1 MRCEQESDVSR
12 QSERGQMSDD
22 ANGAEQAGP
31 RSALRVMDILL
42 AVAAEPEGLSL
53 AKLSNRLKLP
63 KTSVF
68 SLLRALEGGG
78 YLRSHDGRFTLGDQA
93 LKLGASLG
101 QARSFP
107 KCARPVLE
115 WLARETEETIL
126 LGVLSE
132 EGHEISYVD
141 VIESEKPLRFAV
153 RVGNRRPLYCTAA
166 GKVILAFSPKSF
178 QTKYLAQTKFVKF
191 TNDTSTK
198 DELVAMFPE
207 IRRRAVV
214 FDANGIIDG
223 ATGIASP
230 CFDDAGLV
238 SCSITIAGPTSRLQT
253 TREKIEQLAFK
264 GAAQIS
270 EILGYRGPYPPAEER
285 DEAGKRRK
293 K

>member
-1 MRCEQESDVSR
+1 
-12 QSERGQMSDD
+12 
-22 ANGAEQAGP
+22 
-31 RSALRVMDILL
+31 MDILL
-42 AVAAEPEGLSL
+42 AVATEPEGLSL
-53 AKLSNRLKLP
+53 AKISDRLKLP

-78 YLRSHDGRFTLGDQA
+78 YLRNHDGRYTLGDQA

-107 KCARPVLE
+107 KCARPLLE

-166 GKVILAFSPKSF
+166 GKAMLAFSPKAF

-191 TNDTSTK
+191 TYDTSTK
-198 DELVAMFPE
+198 GELVDMFPE
-207 IRRRAVV
+207 IRRRGVV
-214 FDANGIIDG
+214 LDANGIIDG
-223 ATGIASP
+223 AAGIASP
-230 CFDDAGLV
+230 CFDEAGLV
-238 SCSITIAGPTSRLQT
+238 TCSITIAGPTSRMLE
-253 TREKIEQLAFK
+253 TRERIEQLTLK
-264 GAAQIS
+264 GAEQLS
-270 EILGYRGPYPPAEER
+270 EILGYRGVYPPPDPQEER
-285 DEAGKRRK
+285 EKAGKRRK
-293 K
+293 T

>member
-1 MRCEQESDVSR
+1 MPDEAS
-12 QSERGQMSDD
+12 
-22 ANGAEQAGP
+22 GAEHAGP

-53 AKLSNRLKLP
+53 AKISDRLKLP

-78 YLRSHDGRFTLGDQA
+78 YLRNHDGRYSLGDQA

-115 WLARETEETIL
+115 WLARETGETIL

-166 GKVILAFSPKSF
+166 GKAMLAFSPKTF
-178 QTKYLAQTKFVKF
+178 RTRYLAQTKFVKF
-191 TNDTSTK
+191 TYDTSTK
-198 DELVAMFPE
+198 DELAAMFPE
-207 IRRRAVV
+207 IRRRGVV
-214 FDANGIIDG
+214 VDANGIIDG

-230 CFDDAGLV
+230 CFDDASLV
-238 SCSITIAGPTSRLQT
+238 ACSITIAGPTARLLE
-253 TREKIEQLAFK
+253 TRERIEQLTLK
-264 GAAQIS
+264 GAEQIS
-270 EILGYRGPYPPAEER
+270 EVLGYRGPFPPVERPTER
-285 DEAGKRRK
+285 DEAGKPRRK
-293 K
+293 

>member
-1 MRCEQESDVSR
+1 MP
-12 QSERGQMSDD
+12 DD

-53 AKLSNRLKLP
+53 ARLSDRLKLP

-78 YLRSHDGRFTLGDQA
+78 YLRNHDGRYALGDQA

-166 GKVILAFSPKSF
+166 GKAMLAFSPKSF

-191 TNDTSTK
+191 TYDTSTK

-207 IRRRAVV
+207 IRRRGVV

-230 CFDDAGLV
+230 CFDEAGLV
-238 SCSITIAGPTSRLQT
+238 TCSITIAGPTSRLLE
-253 TREKIEQLAFK
+253 TRERIEQLTLK
-264 GAAQIS
+264 GAEQLS
-270 EILGYRGPYPPAEER
+270 EILGYRGVYPPADPQEGREK
-285 DEAGKRRK
+285 AGKRK

>member
-1 MRCEQESDVSR
+1 
-12 QSERGQMSDD
+12 MSDD
-22 ANGAEQAGP
+22 ANPHEPAFGP
-31 RSALRVMDILL
+31 RSALRVMDILSAL
-42 AVAAEPEGLSL
+42 ATEPEGLTL
-53 AKLSNRLKLP
+53 AKLSDRLKLP

-78 YLRSHDGRFTLGDQA
+78 YARSDNGHYTVGDQA

-115 WLARETEETIL
+115 RLARETEETIL

-153 RVGNRRPLYCTAA
+153 RIGNRRPLYCTAA
-166 GKVILAFSPKSF
+166 GKAMLAFLPKNV
-178 QTKYLAQTKFVKF
+178 QTTYLAQTKFVKF
-191 TNDTSTK
+191 TGDTSSK
-198 DELVAMFPE
+198 EELVALFPE
-207 IRRRAVV
+207 IRRRGVV
-214 FDANGIIDG
+214 VDANGIIDG

-238 SCSITIAGPTSRLQT
+238 SCSVTIAGPTARILL
-253 TREKIEQLAFK
+253 TREQIERQTLK
-264 GAAQIS
+264 AAEQIS
-270 EILGYRGPYPPAEER
+270 QILGYRGPYPPAETP
-285 DEAGKRRK
+285 AKRTDAIKPRRR
-293 K
+293 

>member
-1 MRCEQESDVSR
+1 
-12 QSERGQMSDD
+12 MSDGTD
-22 ANGAEQAGP
+22 GTEQASGP

-53 AKLSNRLKLP
+53 AKLSDRLKLP

-78 YLRSHDGRFTLGDQA
+78 YLRGHNGRYGLGDQA

-166 GKVILAFSPKSF
+166 GKVMLAFSPKSF

-230 CFDDAGLV
+230 CFDEAGLV
-238 SCSITIAGPTSRLQT
+238 SCSITIAGPTSRLLA
-253 TREKIEQLAFK
+253 TRERIERLTLKGAEQL
-264 GAAQIS
+264 S
-270 EILGYRGPYPPAEER
+270 EILGYRGVYPPPDPPEER
-285 DEAGKRRK
+285 EKAGKRK

>member
-1 MRCEQESDVSR
+1 M
-12 QSERGQMSDD
+12 GDD
-22 ANGAEQAGP
+22 ANGAEQTGP

-53 AKLSNRLKLP
+53 AKLSDRLKLP

-78 YLRSHDGRFTLGDQA
+78 YLRGHDGRYGLGDQA

-166 GKVILAFSPKSF
+166 GKVMLAFSPKSF

-230 CFDDAGLV
+230 CFDEAGLV
-238 SCSITIAGPTSRLQT
+238 SCSITIAGPTSRLLA
-253 TREKIEQLAFK
+253 TRERIERLTLKGAEQL
-264 GAAQIS
+264 S
-270 EILGYRGPYPPAEER
+270 EILGYRGVYPPPDPPEER
-285 DEAGKRRK
+285 EKAGKRK

>member
-1 MRCEQESDVSR
+1 MP
-12 QSERGQMSDD
+12 DD

-42 AVAAEPEGLSL
+42 AVATEPEGLSL
-53 AKLSNRLKLP
+53 AKISDRLKLP

-68 SLLRALEGGG
+68 SLLRALESGG
-78 YLRSHDGRFTLGDQA
+78 YLRNHDGRYTLGDQA
-93 LKLGASLG
+93 HKLGASLG

-166 GKVILAFSPKSF
+166 GKAMLAFSPKSF

-191 TNDTSTK
+191 TYDTSTK
-198 DELVAMFPE
+198 DELIAMFPE
-207 IRRRAVV
+207 IRRRGVV

-230 CFDDAGLV
+230 CFDEAGLV
-238 SCSITIAGPTSRLQT
+238 TCSITIAGPTSRLLE
-253 TREKIEQLAFK
+253 TRERIEQLTLQ
-264 GAAQIS
+264 GAEQLS
-270 EILGYRGPYPPAEER
+270 EILGYRGVYPPADPNEER
-285 DEAGKRRK
+285 QKAGKRK
-293 K
+293 T

>member
-1 MRCEQESDVSR
+1 MPRTR
-12 QSERGQMSDD
+12 KSDD
-22 ANGAEQAGP
+22 DNGAERSFGP
-31 RSALRVMDILL
+31 RSVLRVMDILQAL
-42 AVAAEPEGLSL
+42 SAEPEGLTL
-53 AKLSNRLKLP
+53 AKLSDRLHLP

-68 SLLRALEGGG
+68 SLMRALEGGR
-78 YLRSHDGRFTLGDQA
+78 YVRSHDGRYTLGDQA

-107 KCARPVLE
+107 KSARPVLE
-115 WLARETEETIL
+115 LLATETGETIL

-166 GKVILAFSPKSF
+166 GKAMLAFLPKAF

-191 TNDTSTK
+191 TYDTSSK
-198 DELVAMFPE
+198 EELVALFPE
-207 IRRRAVV
+207 IRRRGVIA
-214 FDANGIIDG
+214 DANGIIDG

-230 CFDDAGLV
+230 CFDEAGLV
-238 SCSITIAGPTSRLQT
+238 SCSVSIAGPTARMMA
-253 TREKIEQLAFK
+253 TRGRIEQLALR
-264 GAAQIS
+264 AAEQIS
-270 EILGYRGPYPPAEER
+270 QILGYRGPYPPAERSGER
-285 DEAGKRRK
+285 EDAGRRRK

>member
-1 MRCEQESDVSR
+1 
-12 QSERGQMSDD
+12 MSDD
-22 ANGAEQAGP
+22 ANGTEQAGP

-42 AVAAEPEGLSL
+42 TVAAEPEGLSL
-53 AKLSNRLKLP
+53 AKLSDRLKLP

-78 YLRSHDGRFTLGDQA
+78 YLRNHDGRYTLGDQA

-166 GKVILAFSPKSF
+166 GKAMLAFSPKSF

-191 TNDTSTK
+191 TYDTSTK
-198 DELVAMFPE
+198 DELVAMFAE
-207 IRRRAVV
+207 IRRRGVV

-230 CFDDAGLV
+230 CFDEAGLV
-238 SCSITIAGPTSRLQT
+238 ICSITIAGPTSRLLE
-253 TREKIEQLAFK
+253 TRERIEQLTLK
-264 GAAQIS
+264 GAEQLS
-270 EILGYRGPYPPAEER
+270 EILGYRGVYPPVDPHQEQEK
-285 DEAGKRRK
+285 AGKRK

>member
-1 MRCEQESDVSR
+1 VNR
-12 QSERGQMSDD
+12 QSKRRSGQPADD
-22 ANGAEQAGP
+22 ANGGEQAFGP
-31 RSALRVMDILL
+31 RSALRVMDILH

-53 AKLSNRLKLP
+53 AKLSERLKLP

-68 SLLRALEGGG
+68 SLLKALEGGG
-78 YLRSHDGRFTLGDQA
+78 YLRNHDGRYTIGDQA

-166 GKVILAFSPKSF
+166 GKAMLAFSPTSF
-178 QTKYLAQTKFVKF
+178 QAKYLAQTKFVKF
-191 TNDTSTK
+191 TYDTSTK
-198 DELVAMFPE
+198 DELVGMFPE
-207 IRRRAVV
+207 IRHRGVIV
-214 FDANGIIDG
+214 DANGIIDG

-230 CFDDAGLV
+230 CFDEAGLV
-238 SCSITIAGPTSRLQT
+238 TCSITIAGPTARMLE
-253 TREKIEQLAFK
+253 TRERIEQLALK
-264 GAAQIS
+264 GAEQLS
-270 EILGYRGPYPPAEER
+270 EILGYRGLYPPPDHEEQ
-285 DEAGKRRK
+285 ETTSKRRK

>member
-1 MRCEQESDVSR
+1 
-12 QSERGQMSDD
+12 MSDGTD
-22 ANGAEQAGP
+22 GTEQASGP

-53 AKLSNRLKLP
+53 AKLSDRLKLP

-78 YLRSHDGRFTLGDQA
+78 DLRGHDGRYGLGDQA

-166 GKVILAFSPKSF
+166 GKVMLAFSPKSF

-230 CFDDAGLV
+230 CFDEAGLV
-238 SCSITIAGPTSRLQT
+238 SCSITIAGPTSRLLA
-253 TREKIEQLAFK
+253 TRERIERLTLKGAEQL
-264 GAAQIS
+264 S
-270 EILGYRGPYPPAEER
+270 EILGYRGVYPPPDPPEER
-285 DEAGKRRK
+285 EKAGKRK

>member
-1 MRCEQESDVSR
+1 MP
-12 QSERGQMSDD
+12 DD
-22 ANGAEQAGP
+22 TNGTEPAAGP
-31 RSALRVMDILL
+31 RSALRVMDILQ

-53 AKLSNRLKLP
+53 ANLSDRLKLP

-78 YLRSHDGRFTLGDQA
+78 YLRSRDGRFTLGDEA
-93 LKLGASLG
+93 LKLGARLG

-132 EGHEISYVD
+132 EGHEVSYVD

-166 GKVILAFSPKSF
+166 GKAILAFSPKSF
-178 QTKYLAQTKFVKF
+178 QTKYLASTKFVKF
-191 TNDTSTK
+191 TSDTSSK
-198 DELVAMFPE
+198 DELVALFPE

-214 FDANGIIDG
+214 LDANGIIDG
-223 ATGIASP
+223 ATGIASA
-230 CFDDAGLV
+230 CFDEAGLV
-238 SCSITIAGPTSRLQT
+238 TCSITIAGPTSRMLE
-253 TREKIEQLAFK
+253 TRERIEQLTVK
-264 GAAQIS
+264 GAEQLS
-270 EILGYRGPYPPAEER
+270 EILGYRGVYPPAERPAER
-285 DEAGKRRK
+285 DDAGKRK
-293 K
+293 KK

>member
-1 MRCEQESDVSR
+1 
-12 QSERGQMSDD
+12 MSDD
-22 ANGAEQAGP
+22 PNVTGP
-31 RSALRVMDILL
+31 RSALRVMDILQAL
-42 AVAAEPEGLSL
+42 AAEPEGLTL
-53 AKLSNRLKLP
+53 AKLSDRLKLP

-68 SLLRALEGGG
+68 SLLRALDGGG
-78 YLRSHDGRFTLGDQA
+78 YVRGHDGHYTLGDQA

-153 RVGNRRPLYCTAA
+153 RIGNRRPLYCTAA
-166 GKVILAFSPKSF
+166 GKAMLAFLPNGF
-178 QTKYLAQTKFVKF
+178 RTKYLAQTKFVKF
-191 TNDTSTK
+191 TEDTSSK
-198 DELVAMFPE
+198 EELIALFPG
-207 IRRRAVV
+207 IRRHGVV
-214 FDANGIIDG
+214 VDANGIIDG

-230 CFDDAGLV
+230 CFDEAGLV
-238 SCSITIAGPTSRLQT
+238 SCSVTIAGPTARMLAM
-253 TREKIEQLAFK
+253 RDRIEQLTL
-264 GAAQIS
+264 GAAQQIS
-270 EILGYRGPYPPAEER
+270 QILGYRGLYPPTERPAERE
-285 DEAGKRRK
+285 EAGKRRK

>member
-1 MRCEQESDVSR
+1 
-12 QSERGQMSDD
+12 MSDD
-22 ANGAEQAGP
+22 ANAPEPASGP
-31 RSALRVMDILL
+31 RSALRVMDILQAL
-42 AVAAEPEGLSL
+42 AAEPEGLTL
-53 AKLSNRLKLP
+53 AKLSDRLKLP

-78 YLRSHDGRFTLGDQA
+78 YARSNNGHYTVGDQA

-115 WLARETEETIL
+115 RLARETEETIL

-153 RVGNRRPLYCTAA
+153 RIGNRRPLYCTAA
-166 GKVILAFSPKSF
+166 GKAMLAFLPKDV
-178 QTKYLAQTKFVKF
+178 QTTYLAQTKFVKF
-191 TNDTSTK
+191 TEDTSSK
-198 DELVAMFPE
+198 EELVAQFPE
-207 IRRRAVV
+207 IRRRGVV
-214 FDANGIIDG
+214 VDANGIIDG

-230 CFDDAGLV
+230 CFDETGLV
-238 SCSITIAGPTSRLQT
+238 SCSVTIAGPTARLLL
-253 TREKIEQLAFK
+253 TREQIERLTLK
-264 GAAQIS
+264 AAEQIS
-270 EILGYRGPYPPAEER
+270 QILGYRGPYPPVENLSEPIA
-285 DEAGKRRK
+285 AGRRRK